1 MIKEKLGSPQMAQMI
16 KIHLQCRRPRF
27 SLRVKKIPWK
37 NTAPLHGKEKRDPG
51 RGKGIE
57 KLSVCDL

>member
-16 KIHLQCRRPRF
+16 KIHLQCRRPRLN
-27 SLRVKKIPWK
+27 LRVRKIRWR
-37 NTAPLHGKEKRDPG
+37 NTAQLHGKEKRDHG